1 MATRK
6 PYQQAYYPP
15 IPTRATR
22 FWRTNVLYQMWRFV
36 VINLKMMR
44 VITRSHH

>member
-6 PYQQAYYPP
+6 PYEQAYFPP
-15 IPTRATR
+15 IPTRATQ
-22 FWRTNVLYQMWRFV
+22 FWRTNVLYQLWRFA

-44 VITRSHH
+44 VISRSHH